1 MAKLFEPSGM
11 MDGVFVQKCTIV
23 NIETNPNMNSE
34 FKKQIDFIL
43 TVSVEKD
50 DGNTFEKKHFLSGN
64 LMGQD
69 KSIPPH
75 LTHFL
80 YAIDILGHP
89 NKDAIIDA
97 FSNSVVT
104 EELKQL
110 AIGKQIKLL
119 SYVSG
124 IYTGQDGVERPS
136 YKYWD
141 GRQQGFR
148 GLVAT
153 YNVLTP
159 DEQIIEAFKKALKS
173 NYPPKYTPEVLEQNT
188 GGEEYGNDDIA
199 SDPSDL
205 M

>member
-11 MDGVFVQKCTIV
+11 LDGVFVQKCTIT
-23 NIETNPNMNSE
+23 NLETNPNLNSQ
-34 FKKQIDFIL
+34 FKKQIDLIV
-43 TVSVEKD
+43 TVSMEKE
-50 DGNTFEKKHFLSGN
+50 DGSTFERKHFLSGN

-75 LTHFL
+75 LTDFL

-89 NKDAIIDA
+89 NKEAIIEA

-104 EELKQL
+104 DELKQL

-124 IYTGQDGVERPS
+124 TYDAADGTARPS

-159 DEQIIEAFKKALKS
+159 DEQIVTAFKKTLS
-173 NYPPKYTPEVLEQNT
+173 STYPPKYTPEVLEQNA
-188 GGEEYGNDDIA
+188 GGEESGNAGD
-199 SDPSDL
+199 DPSDQY
-205 M
+205 